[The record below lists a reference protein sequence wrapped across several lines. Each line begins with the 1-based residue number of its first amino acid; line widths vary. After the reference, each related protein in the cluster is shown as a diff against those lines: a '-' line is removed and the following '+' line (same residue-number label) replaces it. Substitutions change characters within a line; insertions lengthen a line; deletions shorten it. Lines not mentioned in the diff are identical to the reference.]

1 MKKADLIVIG
11 GGCIGMAIAGRLA
24 EDLERV
30 LLFDRDYLGREATH
44 ASGGML
50 APIMELEFE
59 EFDLLE
65 LGVASLNRY
74 PDFVRR
80 LQSVVDMNLD
90 YRREGTIFTALQPRQ
105 ASELNRLY
113 EYQERIGLEV
123 EKISAA
129 RLRGIEPLLAEE
141 VREGLLVESEQ
152 KIDNRKLSTALALYC
167 REQGVEIH
175 SNEPVVDIE
184 YTADGN
190 IRAVRSELGEYPL
203 EKLLVAAGAWSGMLP
218 GLEEKDRLPFRP
230 VKGQAAAVGIDP
242 GFAPDHVIQTP
253 DVYCVPHYP
262 DRLLLGATME
272 EKGFE
277 SKERVG
283 GAYDLLFAAA
293 EVLPGIKEQPFLE
306 SWVGHRP
313 ATVDSLP
320 VIGPSSATPNLFFAA
335 GHYRNGILLVPVTV
349 ELVREIILADNIPEQ
364 AEPFLP
370 QRFQK

>member
-152 KIDNRKLSTALALYC
+152 NIDPRKLSTALALYC

>member
-1 MKKADLIVIG
+1 MEKADLAVIG
-11 GGCIGMAIAGRLA
+11 GGCIGMAIAGWLA

-30 LLFDRDYLGREATH
+30 ILFDRDYLGREATH

-65 LGVASLNRY
+65 LGVESLNRY
-74 PDFVRR
+74 PGFVSR
-80 LQSVVDMNLD
+80 LKSVVEMDLD
-90 YRREGTIFTALQPRQ
+90 YRRKGTIFTALQPRQ

-113 EYQERIGLEV
+113 EYQERIGLSV
-123 EKISAA
+123 KKISAKK
-129 RLRGIEPLLAEE
+129 LKEMEPLLADE
-141 VREGLLVESEQ
+141 VLEGLLVESEQ
-152 KIDNRKLSTALALYC
+152 KIDNRKLSTALAIYC

-175 SNEPVVDIE
+175 TNEPVVDIKYANDSAAE
-184 YTADGN
+184 
-190 IRAVRSELGEYPL
+190 AVKTEIAQYPL
-203 EKLLVAAGAWSGMLP
+203 KQLVVAAGAWSGMIP
-218 GLEEKDRLPFRP
+218 GLKAADRLPFRP
-230 VKGQAAAVGIDP
+230 VKGQAVAVGIDP
-242 GFAPDHVIQTP
+242 NFSPGHVIQTP

-277 SKERVG
+277 SRVRAG

-293 EVLPGIKEQPFLE
+293 EVLPGIKDQPFLE

-313 ATVDSLP
+313 ATIDSLP
-320 VIGPSSATPNLFFAA
+320 VIGPGPGTPNLFFAA
-335 GHYRNGILLVPVTV
+335 GHYRNGILMVPVTV
-349 ELVREIILADNIPEQ
+349 ELVREMILEDNIPDL